1 MSGMYEKHAIC
12 SLLTVWVYVAS
23 ADFELRRITL
33 VGVFP
38 TPYPLW
44 WASVAFM
51 ILSSGV
57 KNTTVVI
64 MYPASMGRFCKANT
78 KA

>member
-1 MSGMYEKHAIC
+1 MSGMCEKHAIC

-57 KNTTVVI
+57 
-64 MYPASMGRFCKANT
+64 
-78 KA
+78 